1 MDCLEKT
8 SNVDYK
14 IAPLKLGNGWGGKVV
29 LNGTPKTAFTMA
41 DWAKCLSKPD
51 SLFDDIEKTLK
62 TENKNCVAVKNFTIS
77 QHQLKTVIKRHHP
90 QRGLRQFF
98 RSFRAGKALRN
109 LKTSIKLLSCKI
121 PTAKPFVAIHQKHS
135 LLTSQSIF
143 ISEYLENSMDLYH
156 FLEQQLP
163 WDPAERFAIKKQ
175 LSREIAVILATLHKN
190 NLWHR
195 DSKAYNFLVIK
206 DTQNQYKIILVD
218 IDGIKPYLLR
228 RKKQQF
234 RSLWR
239 LAASV
244 MPLDVVSQTDY
255 LRTFINYCNLIGL
268 KGLSKREALSKIASA
283 AKLKYMQITLK
294 ELAEK

>member
-29 LNGTPKTAFTMA
+29 LNDTSKTAFTMA

-77 QHQLKTVIKRHHP
+77 EHQLKTVIKRHHP
-90 QRGLRQFF
+90 QRCLRQFF
-98 RSFRAGKALRN
+98 RSFGAGKALRN

-121 PTAKPFVAIHQKHS
+121 PTAKPFAAIHQKHS
-135 LLTSQSIF
+135 LLTSQSIY
-143 ISEYLENSMDLYH
+143 ISEYLENSLDLYH
-156 FLEQQLP
+156 FLAQQLP
-163 WDPAERFAIKKQ
+163 QNPAECSMIKKL
-175 LSREIAVILATLHKN
+175 LSYQVAVILAALHKN

-195 DSKAYNFLVIK
+195 DSKAYNFLVSK
-206 DTQNQYKIILVD
+206 NAQSQYKIILVD
-218 IDGIKPYLLR
+218 IDGIKPYFLR

-244 MPLDVVSQTDY
+244 MPADVVSQTDY

-268 KGLSKREALSKIASA
+268 KGPSRQKVS
-283 AKLKYMQITLK
+283 
-294 ELAEK
+294 

>member
-8 SNVDYK
+8 SNADYK

-29 LNGTPKTAFTMA
+29 LNDTAETAFPMA

-109 LKTSIKLLSCKI
+109 FKTSIKLLSCRI
-121 PTAKPFVAIHQKHS
+121 PIAKPFAAIHQKQN
-135 LLTSQSIF
+135 LLTTQSIY
-143 ISEYLENSMDLYH
+143 ISEYLENSLDLYH

-163 WDPAERFAIKKQ
+163 QDPAERFAIKKQ

-218 IDGIKPYLLR
+218 IDGIKPYFLR

-244 MPLDVVSQTDY
+244 MPPDVVSQTDY

-268 KGLSKREALSKIASA
+268 KGPSRREALDKIASA
-283 AKLKYMQITLK
+283 AKLKYMQIMLK